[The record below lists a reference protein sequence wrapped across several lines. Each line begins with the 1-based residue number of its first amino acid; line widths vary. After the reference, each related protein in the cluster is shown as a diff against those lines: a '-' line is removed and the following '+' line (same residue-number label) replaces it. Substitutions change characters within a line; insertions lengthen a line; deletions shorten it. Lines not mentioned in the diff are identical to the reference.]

1 LYRGIEEE
9 YDVSN
14 PATSWTTDREMA
26 EEFTGEGEGGQVLEK
41 EVPRE
46 QIFMYY
52 RGPYWKGDSVE
63 GPDGEELG
71 ELAEEFVVLSD
82 VPEQMK

>member
-1 LYRGIEEE
+1 
-9 YDVSN
+9 
-14 PATSWTTDREMA
+14 
-26 EEFTGEGEGGQVLEK
+26 
-41 EVPRE
+41 
-46 QIFMYY
+46 MYY